1 MMRSRLL
8 RAPALHFLCL
18 GACLLMART
27 RWDASARSGPTA
39 SDEDLLYQEAL
50 TFHVDT
56 SDRAV
61 RERLARLGGFVGE
74 DAADEATLEDEARRL
89 GLARSDLVVRRHLVQ
104 MMRLAAERLNPDD
117 IPTDAEIATRAA
129 AETIPARTRF
139 THVYLKRTRPAEDA
153 ARILT
158 ELRSSDATSSRLGD
172 AFALG
177 ADIGPLTDHDL
188 DQRFGPGFAAA
199 IAEAPVGTWTGPI
212 PSTYGTH
219 LVRVTE
225 RLAPTT
231 PPLESVRGRI
241 THELL
246 RERRAERASERL
258 THLRDRNG

>member
-1 MMRSRLL
+1 MMRSRWL

-18 GACLLMART
+18 GACLLVART
-27 RWDASARSGPTA
+27 RWDASARSAPTA
-39 SDEDLLYQEAL
+39 SDDDLLYQEAL
-50 TFHVDT
+50 TLHVDT

-74 DAADEATLEDEARRL
+74 DAGDEATLEDEARRL

-104 MMRLAAERLNPDD
+104 MMRLAAERLNPEDL
-117 IPTDAEIATRAA
+117 PTDADIATRAA

-139 THVYLKRTRPAEDA
+139 THVYLKRTRPAA
-153 ARILT
+153 
-158 ELRSSDATSSRLGD
+158 DATRVLDQLRQNEASPAALGD

-188 DQRFGPGFAAA
+188 DQRFGPGFAAS
-199 IAEAPVGTWTGPI
+199 IANSPVGTWTGPI
-212 PSTYGTH
+212 HSTYGTH
-219 LVRVTE
+219 VVRVTE

-241 THELL
+241 VHELL
-246 RERRAERASERL
+246 HERRAQRASERL
-258 THLRDRNG
+258 AHLRNRAG

>member
-8 RAPALHFLCL
+8 HAPALHFLCL
-18 GACLLMART
+18 GACLLVART

-50 TFHVDT
+50 TLHVDT

-104 MMRLAAERLNPDD
+104 MMRLAAEHLNPEDL
-117 IPTDAEIATRAA
+117 PTDADIATRAA
-129 AETIPARTRF
+129 TESIPARTRF
-139 THVYLKRTRPAEDA
+139 THVYLKRTRPAA
-153 ARILT
+153 
-158 ELRSSDATSSRLGD
+158 DATRLLDLLRHDQATFTAGD

-188 DQRFGPGFAAA
+188 NQRFGPGFAAA
-199 IAEAPVGTWTGPI
+199 IATAPVGTWTGPI
-212 PSTYGTH
+212 QSTYGTH

-246 RERRAERASERL
+246 RERRAQRASERL
-258 THLRDRNG
+258 AHLRNRAG